1 MNEQELIKELAEKL
15 SDLSHACTREGLDI
29 REMYVS
35 ETLDKVRNL
44 SQK

>member
-29 REMYVS
+29 PEMWVS
-35 ETLDKVRNL
+35 DTLDKVRNM
-44 SQK
+44 SKK

>member
-1 MNEQELIKELAEKL
+1 MNDQELIKELAEKL

-35 ETLDKVRNL
+35 ETLDKARNRT
-44 SQK
+44 QE